1 MPVRK
6 AQLLV
11 HFIVGLAAV
20 VIVRSTAMHAQ
31 QCKSNTMKG
40 SSPRILHD
48 FSLCLSMPPEIKTT
62 RRRDIYETR
71 MSTMFASPHFRGSV
85 LPRHFLTAASFI
97 LFNSL
102 RRTSFVAP
110 SIPASIAQGCG
121 IQGRAAWK
129 SIHLASKLLFHP
141 SCGCRQLRGVCDE
154 PEVVFSVQRYILRSH
169 VFRAVLKLVTKS
181 PIQRSH
187 TSTIS

>member
-1 MPVRK
+1 
-6 AQLLV
+6 
-11 HFIVGLAAV
+11 
-20 VIVRSTAMHAQ
+20 
-31 QCKSNTMKG
+31 
-40 SSPRILHD
+40 
-48 FSLCLSMPPEIKTT
+48 
-62 RRRDIYETR
+62 
-71 MSTMFASPHFRGSV
+71 MFASPHFRSSV

-129 SIHLASKLLFHP
+129 SILLASKLLFHP
-141 SCGCRQLRGVCDE
+141 SSGCRQLRGVCDD
-154 PEVVFSVQRYILRSH
+154 PEVVFSVERYILRLH

-181 PIQRSH
+181 NPAKPYLHHFVGTTAPESAASGWPVTRTDRHLEPKTPQ
-187 TSTIS
+187 TCCVPVWAVVP